1 MEACLV
7 ANGEARCGTGVN
19 ETGRHIFDYTWTM
32 DITLGMSSTIPR
44 MVLGV
49 DEAGRGPLAGPVSV
63 GAVIVAEGFDVAKE
77 FPGVNDS
84 KKLSEKKREALYE
97 MLVARVAQGD
107 ARFAVEFESAAVID
121 AEGIA
126 TAVRRALTRAV
137 TSLAP
142 DASLVRVQLDGSL
155 RAPLEYAQETII
167 GGDALVPL
175 ISLASIAAKVERDRL
190 MRKLAEDY
198 PQYGFEIH
206 KGYGTRAHYDALGEH
221 GLCAIHRRSFI
232 HID

>member
-1 MEACLV
+1 MKFIV
-7 ANGEARCGTGVN
+7 
-19 ETGRHIFDYTWTM
+19 
-32 DITLGMSSTIPR
+32 
-44 MVLGV
+44 GV

-97 MLVARVAQGD
+97 MLTARLALGD
-107 ARFAVEFESAAVID
+107 VRFAVEFESAQTID
-121 AEGIA
+121 TDGIA
-126 TAVRRALTRAV
+126 TAVRRALNRAV
-137 TSLAP
+137 ARLAP
-142 DASLVRVQLDGSL
+142 DAALAHIQLDGSL
-155 RAPLEYAQETII
+155 KAPPEYSQETII

-190 MRKLAEDY
+190 MCKLAEDF

-206 KGYGTRAHYDALGEH
+206 KGYGTRAHYDALGEY